1 MEGPKK
7 GTAGYT
13 NFNIV
18 TLIIIGSEECHLLQH
33 GLLLFPGSY
42 RTRQL
47 KYDALNRVCT
57 GGARVAQWGELSPPT
72 NVARVQIPTST
83 PYVS

>member
-7 GTAGYT
+7 VTSRYT

-18 TLIIIGSEECHLLQH
+18 TLTIIGSEECHLLHH

-57 GGARVAQWGELSPPT
+57 GGARVAQWCMRALAS
-72 NVARVQIPTST
+72 NVARVQIPAST
-83 PYVS
+83 PYVG

>member
-7 GTAGYT
+7 VTSRYT

-18 TLIIIGSEECHLLQH
+18 TLTIIGSEECHLLHH
-33 GLLLFPGSY
+33 GLLLFPGSFC
-42 RTRQL
+42 TRQL

-57 GGARVAQWGELSPPT
+57 GGARVTQWCMRALAF
-72 NVARVQIPTST
+72 NVARVQIPAST
-83 PYVS
+83 PYVG